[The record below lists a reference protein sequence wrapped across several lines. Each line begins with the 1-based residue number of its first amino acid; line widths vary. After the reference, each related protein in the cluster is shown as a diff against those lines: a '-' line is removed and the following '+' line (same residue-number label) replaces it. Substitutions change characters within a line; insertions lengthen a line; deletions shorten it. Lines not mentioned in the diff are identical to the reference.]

1 MKQLENEHCG
11 KDLKTLKQILEA
23 MHHKGLLILQKKNSV
38 IMKMILITLLVLESL
53 EKEKLFI
60 EHMKYKTIN

>member
-1 MKQLENEHCG
+1 MKQIEIEHCG

-23 MHHKGLLILQKKNSV
+23 MHHKGLSILQKKNSF

-53 EKEKLFI
+53 KKEKLFI
-60 EHMKYKTIN
+60 VYMKNYL